1 MISPI
6 HLLAPLFG
14 ITVGTAAP
22 VEGPEP
28 LAISFMTQFY
38 SVPADAVKVTV
49 IEQARF
55 EAKVKA
61 EASGHVCTFD
71 AVKMPAEAKAQYGW
85 AASGMQC
92 DEGA

>member
-1 MISPI
+1 MKYTIPA
-6 HLLAPLFG
+6 LALF
-14 ITVGTAAP
+14 VAVSATAAS

-71 AVKMPAEAKAQYGW
+71 AVKLPDDSKAQYGW
-85 AASGMQC
+85 AASTMQC
-92 DEGA
+92 KS